1 MEKEIIISV
10 ILLVMTF
17 LTSASMLLDL
27 QKTEEIEKGD
37 DVDMNEMATLGNK
50 E

>member
-27 QKTEEIEKGD
+27 QKSEEIEKGD
-37 DVDMNEMATLGNK
+37 DVEMNKMAKL
-50 E
+50 